1 MDDSGRLTPTL
12 ADPWWDLRGD
22 DPRERQQRQ
31 ALHAE
36 LLVEVAPG
44 HPLHGQPTTVVA
56 RSQASDDI
64 LVQLPERWALVHLTW
79 RAAPETPPWPKTTFY
94 DTLHALVQG

>member
-1 MDDSGRLTPTL
+1 MDTRPTL
-12 ADPWWDLRGD
+12 GDSWWDLQGD
-22 DPRERQQRQ
+22 TALELRQRQ

-44 HPLHGQPTTVVA
+44 HPLHGQPVSIVA

-79 RAAPETPPWPKTTFY
+79 KAAPETPPWPKTTFY
-94 DTLHALVQG
+94 DTLRTFAKG